1 MIFSFYYYYELI
13 ELMKH
18 DKKITANVINFTL
31 LSGIG
36 NIKIDQTATTE
47 EIKNSLDF
55 YREGE

>member
-1 MIFSFYYYYELI
+1 
-13 ELMKH
+13 MKH